1 MHAGSGVCIMA
12 QESNK
17 YYKRLYKLLNEK
29 ISAKKITEENY
40 QRIRKEIL
48 ERDNE
53 IINLIKNTP
62 IELLKKVHEWAKD
75 KDYYIDTTDELEA
88 TKTLSKLSLNKEEI
102 SYEEAFTFYKFMN
115 SMEEEKFENEIINK
129 IKKTPLEN

>member
-1 MHAGSGVCIMA
+1 MHNG
-12 QESNK
+12 QSNK

-29 ISAKKITEENY
+29 ISAKKELKKIIKELE
-40 QRIRKEIL
+40 EIL

-75 KDYYIDTTDELEA
+75 KDYYIDTTDELET

-102 SYEEAFTFYKFMN
+102 S
-115 SMEEEKFENEIINK
+115 
-129 IKKTPLEN
+129 